1 MHDVSWI
8 LLALACPLGMLV
20 IGGVGWAV
28 AKLSGVFG
36 HRSPSTESDG

>member
-20 IGGVGWAV
+20 MGAVGWVV
-28 AKLSGVFG
+28 AKLSGVFDR
-36 HRSPSTESDG
+36 RSPSTESDG